1 MKGFKK
7 RVLFAIPTSALVLG
21 ALAACGKKDGNA
33 EGAGELRV
41 FNWGEYLDPDLIEQ
55 FEEETGIK
63 VIYEEFETNEV
74 MYAKL
79 SQDPSAYD
87 VLCPSDYMISKL
99 IGQDMLQELDMEKL
113 PTARENIGQDY
124 WKMSEGFDPGNKY
137 SVPYCWGTVG
147 ILYNKTMVDEPVDSW
162 EILWDEKYSGSI
174 LMQNSV
180 RDAFMIPLMMKGYS
194 MNTTNE
200 AEIAEATQ
208 MLIDQ
213 KPLVQAYVVDQVRDK
228 MIGDEAALG
237 VIYSG
242 EAIYTQREN
251 DNLEYVIPKEGSNLW
266 IDSWVVTNGAKNL
279 ENAYAWIEFMSRAE
293 SALANFEFITYS
305 SPNEAG
311 RALIEDEAIRNSE
324 IAYPDLSKYKL
335 DVFVNLGDE
344 ADEMYNEYWMK
355 VKSE

>member
-1 MKGFKK
+1 MNGLKK
-7 RVLFAIPTSALVLG
+7 RMLFAVLTSALVLSC
-21 ALAACGKKDGNA
+21 LAACGGKGSDAGS
-33 EGAGELRV
+33 AGELRV
-41 FNWGEYLDPDLIEQ
+41 FNWGEYLDPDLIAA
-55 FEEETGIK
+55 FEEETGIR

-99 IGQDMLQELDMEKL
+99 IEQDMLSELDREKL
-113 PTARENIGQDY
+113 PVAWENTGKEY
-124 WKMSEGFDPGNKY
+124 WEMSEGFDPGNKY

-147 ILYNKTMVDEPVDSW
+147 ILYNKTMVTGPIDSW
-162 EILWDEKYSGSI
+162 EVLWDEQYSGSI

-194 MNTTNE
+194 MNTTSE
-200 AEIAEATQ
+200 SEIAEAAQ

-228 MIGDEAALG
+228 MIGDEAAIG

-242 EAIYTQREN
+242 EALYTQREN
-251 DNLEYVIPKEGSNLW
+251 ENLEYVIPKEGTNVW
-266 IDSWVVTNGAKNL
+266 IDSWVVTNGAKNM

-293 SALANFEFITYS
+293 SALVNFEFITYS
-305 SPNEAG
+305 SPNDAA

-324 IAYPDLSKYKL
+324 IAYPHLENYKL
-335 DVFVNLGDE
+335 DVYVNLGDE
-344 ADEMYNEYWMK
+344 VDEMYNEYWMK